1 MTEMQG
7 AYVGSRPI
15 RLATATP
22 KVGCHNLD
30 SVSLTPFPLYTLQKL
45 EATQT
50 TVTPPSINT
59 TLYDPSNLNNT
70 TIFIGNL
77 SPSVTEE
84 ELRRFAAYH
93 KAYLLIIVL
102 PTPQHFC
109 AIRRTCICENSRR
122 ERMWIRSICPPVL
135 CRKCDGVFAWET
147 YRYVSW
153 LPSIIGVARTPMLTS
168 INSEWLGPQ
177 PVRLSWGRSGTET
190 STTNAAVLTTQ
201 HSL

>member
-1 MTEMQG
+1 MSDQQINTGYGFVRFGDENDCNRAMTEMQG

-84 ELRRFAAYH
+84 ELRRFEELATRH
-93 KAYLLIIVL
+93 
-102 PTPQHFC
+102 
-109 AIRRTCICENSRR
+109 TC
-122 ERMWIRSICPPVL
+122 
-135 CRKCDGVFAWET
+135 
-147 YRYVSW
+147 
-153 LPSIIGVARTPMLTS
+153 
-168 INSEWLGPQ
+168 
-177 PVRLSWGRSGTET
+177 
-190 STTNAAVLTTQ
+190 
-201 HSL
+201 